1 MDEMI
6 ILAFLLGAFVAKMY
20 YRSKLKGVEAE
31 RDAWEHKAK
40 SAQKKNYADLFNSA
54 TNQMGN
60 YEHN

>member
-6 ILAFLLGAFVAKMY
+6 ILSFLLGAFVAKMY
-20 YRSKLKGVEAE
+20 YRSKLKNIEAE

-40 SAQKKNYADLFNSA
+40 QAQKQNYTDLFNGA

-60 YEHN
+60 YEYN